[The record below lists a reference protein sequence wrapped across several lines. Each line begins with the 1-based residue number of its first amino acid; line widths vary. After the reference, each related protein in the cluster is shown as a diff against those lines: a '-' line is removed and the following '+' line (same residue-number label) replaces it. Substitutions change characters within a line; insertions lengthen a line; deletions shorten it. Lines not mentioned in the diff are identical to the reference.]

1 MKNKKMA
8 GKKTK
13 AIFVYVLNKIKE
25 NEPNLNKDDL
35 YLKTQKVLYLS
46 ELIYR
51 IIFGKKLITDGK
63 YICLNNGPAICN
75 LGKNAVFNYRSN
87 FKLDDIVKEK
97 IDCCLKNL
105 IMKST
110 TNDLIEITHG
120 ENKDIPLEAW
130 KILRSKNKSIF
141 TEKLINKDVDI
152 MKKYIL
158 SQMEMEMENS

>member
-1 MKNKKMA
+1 MA
-8 GKKTK
+8 GKETK
-13 AIFVYVLNKIKE
+13 AIFVYIFNKIKE
-25 NEPNLNKDDL
+25 NEPNLNNDDL

-51 IIFGKKLITDGK
+51 IIFGKKLITDGE
-63 YICLNNGPAICN
+63 YICLDNGPAICN
-75 LGKNAVFNYRSN
+75 LRKAAVFNYSSHC
-87 FKLDDIVKEK
+87 KLNDIVKEK
-97 IDCCLKNL
+97 INCCLKNL

-130 KILRSKNKSIF
+130 KILKSENKSIF
-141 TEKLINKDVDI
+141 TEELINKDVDV

-158 SQMEMEMENS
+158 RQMEMENN